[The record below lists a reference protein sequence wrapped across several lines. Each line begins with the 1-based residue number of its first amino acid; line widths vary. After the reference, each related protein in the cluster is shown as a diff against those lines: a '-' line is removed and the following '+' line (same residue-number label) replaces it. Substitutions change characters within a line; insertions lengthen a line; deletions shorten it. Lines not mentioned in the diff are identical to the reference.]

1 MTISAVRA
9 LTFDVFGTVVDWRS
23 SVIAQVE
30 AVATAAG
37 VTGDWAAFAD
47 EWRYDG
53 YIAGIGRVVRGEAPM
68 VTTDVLHR
76 AKLDELLPRYGLAA
90 LAEPARDNLNRA
102 WHRLQPWPDSVAGL
116 ARLRTG
122 YIVSTLSNGNVSLLV
137 NIARHAGLTWDC
149 ILSAEITG
157 AFKPSPRCYA
167 EAVRLLGLEPHEVM
181 MVAAHKNDLLAAAK
195 SGLRTAFVPRPLE
208 AGPNRTVDLT
218 PDPSFDVVANDF
230 HDLATR
236 LGCA

>member
-1 MTISAVRA
+1 
-9 LTFDVFGTVVDWRS
+9 
-23 SVIAQVE
+23 
-30 AVATAAG
+30 
-37 VTGDWAAFAD
+37 
-47 EWRYDG
+47 
-53 YIAGIGRVVRGEAPM
+53 
-68 VTTDVLHR
+68 
-76 AKLDELLPRYGLAA
+76 
-90 LAEPARDNLNRA
+90 
-102 WHRLQPWPDSVAGL
+102 
-116 ARLRTG
+116 
-122 YIVSTLSNGNVSLLV
+122 V
-137 NIARHAGLTWDC
+137 NMARHAGLTWDC

>member
-1 MTISAVRA
+1 MPFADVRA
-9 LTFDVFGTVVDWRS
+9 LTFDVFGTVVDWRG
-23 SVIAQVE
+23 SVIRE
-30 AVATAAG
+30 VAAAAASLG
-37 VTGDWAAFAD
+37 VRGDWASFTD

-53 YIAGIGRVVRGEAPM
+53 YAAGIGRVVRGEAPM
-68 VTTDVLHR
+68 TTADAIHR
-76 AKLDELLPRYGLAA
+76 AKLDELIPKYGLGA
-90 LAEPARDNLNRA
+90 LNEPARASLNRA
-102 WHRLQPWPDSVAGL
+102 WHRLEPWPDAVAGL

-137 NIARHAGLTWDC
+137 EMAKHAGLTWDC
-149 ILSAEITG
+149 VLSAELTG

-167 EAVRLLGLEPHEVM
+167 EGVRLLGLEPRQVM

-195 SGLRTAFVPRPLE
+195 VGLRTAFIPRPAE
-208 AGPNRTVDLT
+208 AGPGRAIDLT
-218 PDPSFDVVANDF
+218 PDPSFDVVANDC